1 MPDEYI
7 PGQFA
12 DLIRQ
17 GSVSGSGTPFIGGT
31 SSTSSS
37 LGFLVLEGGG
47 FIILEDG
54 NKIQTE

>member
-37 LGFLVLEGGG
+37 LGFFLRELGQ
-47 FIILEDG
+47 FLLLEDG
-54 NKIQTE
+54 GKIKGE